1 MALKCKPCKDRGRD
15 HVAHRLVGDPPT
27 PMCDSCFK
35 GAPAPAEQTATKKE
49 VRKMSKKVCGCGC
62 GRTLRKDNKTGFI
75 AGHKPGSKQSGRG
88 RRRQN
93 SADVATIGVTDE
105 TCIQIFAGLPLARKA
120 ALINKLPEM
129 G

>member
-1 MALKCKPCKDRGRD
+1 MA
-15 HVAHRLVGDPPT
+15 
-27 PMCDSCFK
+27 
-35 GAPAPAEQTATKKE
+35 KKE
-49 VRKMSKKVCGCGC
+49 CGCGC

-105 TCIQIFAGLPLARKA
+105 TCIQIFAGLTSEEVTALQLCRKR
-120 ALINKLPEM
+120 ES
-129 G
+129 